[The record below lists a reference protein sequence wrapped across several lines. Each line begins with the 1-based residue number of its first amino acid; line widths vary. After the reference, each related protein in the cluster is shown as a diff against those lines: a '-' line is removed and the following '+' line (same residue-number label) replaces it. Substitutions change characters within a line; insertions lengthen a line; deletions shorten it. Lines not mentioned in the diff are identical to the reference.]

1 LPNSSLEAHGLLVT
15 GFPDTGRI
23 FGRQADVAHPSPG
36 SFGSHGHRIDFCESA
51 VHTMLLFVCVC
62 VSLSLSLYILQNPNI
77 IIFIETIYCECDWQ
91 FSPMDTNNFFHS
103 WLCQSVPE
111 DYLDLH
117 VLLSKLHF
125 LCRKRH
131 FFSKKNLPP
140 PKNDL
145 QT

>member
-1 LPNSSLEAHGLLVT
+1 VRAQCLTILLFKHFALCGTITGWLSTALSQMSTLTVGSNLGRGRESQTSRLPNSSLEAHGLLVT

-77 IIFIETIYCECDWQ
+77 IIFIETIYCECD
-91 FSPMDTNNFFHS
+91 
-103 WLCQSVPE
+103 
-111 DYLDLH
+111 
-117 VLLSKLHF
+117 
-125 LCRKRH
+125 
-131 FFSKKNLPP
+131 
-140 PKNDL
+140 
-145 QT
+145 